1 MPEPPRP
8 KGHWDYLCEEMQWL
22 SADFAQERRWKRGV
36 ARKVVRMVI
45 RHHEEQRQKEE
56 RARREEQAKLRRIAS
71 TMAKD
76 VRQFWSN
83 VEKVVQFKQQSR
95 LEEKRKKALDL
106 HLDFIVGQTEKY
118 SDLLSQ
124 SLNQPLASS
133 KAGSSPCLGS
143 SSAASSPPP
152 PVSRLDDEGPVDF
165 VTLFSC
171 YRWGLSTPRG
181 RRGG

>member
-1 MPEPPRP
+1 MSIILVTHPFVL
-8 KGHWDYLCEEMQWL
+8 WQ
-22 SADFAQERRWKRGV
+22 
-36 ARKVVRMVI
+36 
-45 RHHEEQRQKEE
+45 
-56 RARREEQAKLRRIAS
+56 
-71 TMAKD
+71 
-76 VRQFWSN
+76 
-83 VEKVVQFKQQSR
+83 VVQFKQQSR

-152 PVSRLDDEGPVDF
+152 PVSRLDDEGVCPLWLCYSSSCTLSRAENPPCGLQGPVDF

-171 YRWGLSTPRG
+171 YRWGLPAPGGGGRG
-181 RRGG
+181 